1 MVGGVDVDVVVGGM
15 RREIARTKKMRY
27 PRRRLFLADEFC
39 G

>member
-15 RREIARTKKMRY
+15 RREISRTKKIRRS
-27 PRRRLFLADEFC
+27 RRRLFLADEFC